1 MATAVAGCFAPG
13 DTVDVTHAEPG
24 RRPGPSALGAL
35 RLAKV
40 RIKELGASRLV
51 EAIVLRVFLSLF
63 PLIVIAIAVLGF
75 VAASRPGGSPK
86 LADDLVDQLK
96 LSGSMADVIR
106 ESVDSAEGSRGATSV
121 VGFISVLISATAV
134 VNAIAAACNTAWQVS
149 SRGVKDRLLGVVWLI
164 GLGVLIAATAGVTAL
179 ITVIPVPG
187 LDALV
192 GFLSGSVVGALLFW
206 WTQVIMTNVR
216 IPLRAY
222 VPGAIFAG
230 VGFALFQVFGT
241 LLVGR
246 ILASQSGGP
255 ASLGAVLAFLTFLTI
270 FAWLFVLSVI
280 INVVLWEADHGTV
293 QLLISAP
300 ALPDGRWAQTTR
312 SGQRPSPVGPRK
324 KIPKLLSSARRRG
337 SGTPSEP

>member
-1 MATAVAGCFAPG
+1 MSKAET
-13 DTVDVTHAEPG
+13 TTHA
-24 RRPGPSALGAL
+24 RPSLVTTL
-35 RLAKV
+35 KLAKA

-75 VAASRPGGSPK
+75 VAASRPGGSAK

-121 VGFISVLISATAV
+121 VGFFSVLLSATAV
-134 VNAIAAACNTAWQVS
+134 VNAIAAACNAAWQVS
-149 SRGVKDRLLGVVWLI
+149 NRGVKDRLLGVVWLI

-222 VPGAIFAG
+222 VPGAVFAG
-230 VGFALFQVFGT
+230 IGFALFQVFGT

-280 INVVLWEADHGTV
+280 INVVLWEREHGTV
-293 QLLISAP
+293 QLMISAP
-300 ALPDGRWAQTTR
+300 SLPQGTWAQTTR
-312 SGQRPSPVGPRK
+312 SGQRPPPTKSGKGISTFV
-324 KIPKLLSSARRRG
+324 SSARRRG
-337 SGTPSEP
+337 SGTSSEP